1 MSDLTTPR
9 VPISKI
15 DVEKGFNART
25 HMDEKELDGLAASL
39 GSAGVVQPLSVR
51 MGKGDRFILVAGHRR
66 FAAAQRAGLTE
77 VPVAL
82 SEGNAHLSSL
92 VENLHREELDPIDT
106 ALGLRTV
113 AGELNLGTNKAIAE
127 KVGKSVPWVSDRL
140 RLLSLPKGVQRYI
153 AEGLIPIEAERLLR
167 DIATIS
173 PRVAECV
180 CELAKRNGYK
190 GRYFLDHFAD
200 IFAATAEAKF
210 NDKPTMISARAVP
223 VSAIAKGKKRRELVE
238 RVHAI
243 SPHYRPDDPAIRF
256 EEAEVDAAR
265 AAGCLVEHRTERHGM
280 VSSKAFITDVAIAA
294 DLFERA
300 IERAETEAK
309 KQAEE
314 EEAWKARRKE
324 IGGSEKDDGKAL
336 REEAKEKK
344 AIAEVHNEDLAGKLL
359 KARTA
364 AHRKQHGLA
373 RAKAIALLVIGDNP
387 ELAGRGLR
395 LTLPGLQDVE
405 VKELKSGKKSTKVT
419 YADAEQCKAE
429 LIRRVNAAST
439 EAQVNEV
446 MAEAIV
452 AAILVD
458 EDQLPQ
464 SKRIRWFLGDGK
476 VEKLLA
482 SDIKAARP
490 RRRTRKEGN

>member
-9 VPISKI
+9 VPIAKI
-15 DVEKGFNART
+15 DVEEGFNART

-51 MGKGDRFILVAGHRR
+51 PGKGDRFILVAGHRR

-77 VPVAL
+77 VPIVV

-113 AGELNLGTNKAIAE
+113 AGELNLTTNKAIAE
-127 KVGKSVPWVSDRL
+127 KVGKSVAWVSDRL

-153 AEGLIPIEAERLLR
+153 AEGLVPIEAERLLR
-167 DIATIS
+167 DIAAVS

-180 CELAKRNGYK
+180 CELAKRHGYK
-190 GRYFLDHFAD
+190 GRYFVEHFAD

-210 NDKPTMISARAVP
+210 NDKPTMIPTRAVP

-238 RVHAI
+238 RIHAI
-243 SPHYRPDDPAIRF
+243 SPHYRPEDPAIRF
-256 EEAEVDAAR
+256 LDAEVDAAR

-280 VSSKAFITDVAIAA
+280 VSTTAFITDVAVAA
-294 DLFERA
+294 DLFDRA
-300 IERAETEAK
+300 LERAEKEAK
-309 KQAEE
+309 RKAEE
-314 EEAWKARRKE
+314 EAAWKARRKE
-324 IGGSEKDDGKAL
+324 MGSSGKDEGKTP

-359 KARTA
+359 AARTA
-364 AHRKQHGLA
+364 GRRKQHGLA
-373 RAKAIALLVIGDNP
+373 RAKAIALLVIDDNP
-387 ELAGRGLR
+387 QLAGCGLR

-405 VKELKSGKKSTKVT
+405 IKELKSGKKSTKVT
-419 YADAEQCKAE
+419 YADAEQCNKE
-429 LIRRVNAAST
+429 LIRRVNAATT

-446 MAEAIV
+446 LSEAIV
-452 AAILVD
+452 AALLAD
-458 EDQLPQ
+458 EHQLPQ
-464 SKRIRWFLGDGK
+464 SKRIHWSLGNEK
-476 VEKLLA
+476 VAKLLA
-482 SDIKAARP
+482 PDIKAARP
-490 RRRTRKEGN
+490 RHRARKEGN

>member
-9 VPISKI
+9 VSISKI
-15 DVEKGFNART
+15 DVEKGFNARSR
-25 HMDEKELDGLAASL
+25 MDEKELDGLAASL
-39 GSAGVVQPLSVR
+39 GTAGVVQPLSVR
-51 MGKGDRFILVAGHRR
+51 PGKGDRFILVAGHRR
-66 FAAAQRAGLTE
+66 FAAAQRAGLKE
-77 VPVAL
+77 VPIIV

-113 AGELNLGTNKAIAE
+113 AGELNLTTNKAIAE

-153 AEGLIPIEAERLLR
+153 AEGLVPIEGERLLR
-167 DIATIS
+167 DIAAVS
-173 PRVAECV
+173 PRIAECV
-180 CELAKRNGYK
+180 CELAKRSGYK
-190 GRYFLDHFAD
+190 GRYFVDHFAD

-210 NDKPTMISARAVP
+210 DDKPTMISARAVP

-238 RVHAI
+238 RLNVI
-243 SPHYRPDDPAIRF
+243 NPYYQPDDPAIYF
-256 EEAEVDAAR
+256 DEAEVDAAR
-265 AAGCLVEHRTERHGM
+265 AAGCLVEHHTERHGM
-280 VSSKAFITDVAIAA
+280 VSTKAFITDVAVAA

-300 IERAETEAK
+300 LERVEKKAK
-309 KQAEE
+309 RKAEE
-314 EEAWKARRKE
+314 EAAWKARRKE
-324 IGGSEKDDGKAL
+324 MGASEKDDRKTR
-336 REEAKEKK
+336 REEAKERK

-364 AHRKQHGLA
+364 GRRKQHGLA
-373 RAKAIALLVIGDNP
+373 RAKAISLLVIGDNP

-395 LTLPGLQDVE
+395 LTLPRLQDVE
-405 VKELKSGKKSTKVT
+405 LKELKSGKESRKVT

-458 EDQLPQ
+458 EHQLPQ
-464 SKRIRWFLGDGK
+464 SKRIRWSLGDGK
-476 VEKLLA
+476 VERLLA
-482 SDIKAARP
+482 QDIKAARP
-490 RRRTRKEGN
+490 RRRARKERN